1 MRLKALF
8 FPILLLVSFLSYA
21 QTDQAQLPYSVS
33 GTVVD
38 AETGRPL
45 QYVGVTFTGMRYAT
59 VTNSDGAFTLKSAT
73 EPETVDFTLLGYKTV
88 RLIFPKDGTPLKVRM
103 PKGDLTLE
111 GALVIADPYSV
122 LERAISKIKDNYPKT
137 PELFDC
143 FYRETVQKKHRY
155 VYVSEAVSRM
165 YKTSYYRG
173 GIAGD
178 RIAVDKSRILESPG
192 RRDTLAVKVVGGPT
206 QAVVLDI
213 VKNNDLLTSDELS
226 NYELQMGLPATIG
239 DRLQFAIKLIP
250 RNSTPYPL
258 YEGVIYIDR
267 ETFAF
272 TRFELDYDMRDKD
285 KVTQSILISKP
296 AGLRFTP
303 TQVSIRYDYSLSEEG
318 VSRVSYVRSV
328 MRFKCD
334 WKKKLFRSDY
344 TAVSELVTTD
354 RHSEAVEPIPRKEA
368 FGGRE
373 VLSDKAAQNYDPEFW
388 KDYNIIEPSES
399 LDKAIVRIV
408 RKTDRN

>member
-1 MRLKALF
+1 MRLKALL

-213 VKNNDLLTSDELS
+213 VKNNDLLTADELS

-250 RNSTPYPL
+250 RNSTTYPL

-408 RKTDRN
+408 RKSDRN

>member
-1 MRLKALF
+1 MRLKAII
-8 FPILLLVSFLSYA
+8 FPIFLMLVSFSIYA
-21 QTDQAQLPYSVS
+21 QTDQSQLQYSVS

-45 QYVGVTFTGMRYAT
+45 QYVGVSFTGMRYAT
-59 VTNSDGAFTLKSAT
+59 VTNSDGGFTLKSAT
-73 EPETVDFTLLGYKTV
+73 EPETVDFNLLGYKTV
-88 RLIFPKDGTPLKVRM
+88 RMIFPKDGTPLKVKM
-103 PKGDLTLE
+103 PKGDLTLD

-122 LERAISKIKDNYPKT
+122 LQRAISKIPDNYSSQ

-143 FYRETVQKKHRY
+143 FYRETVQKKNRY

-165 YKTSYYRG
+165 YKSSYYRG
-173 GIAGD
+173 GIYGD
-178 RIAVDKSRILESPG
+178 RITVDKSRIIESPDK
-192 RRDTLAVKVVGGPT
+192 RDTLAVKVVGGPT
-206 QAVVLDI
+206 QAVILDI
-213 VKNNDLLTSDELS
+213 VKNNDLLTAEELS
-226 NYELQMGLPATIG
+226 NYILEMGLPATIG

-250 RNSTPYPL
+250 NNSTPYPL

-296 AGLRFTP
+296 TGLRFTP
-303 TQVSIRYDYSLSEEG
+303 TRVSIRYDYSLSEG
-318 VSRVSYVRSV
+318 VSRVSYVRSE

-334 WKKKLFRSDY
+334 WKKRLFRSEY
-344 TAVSELVTTD
+344 AAISELVTTD
-354 RHSEAVEPIPRKEA
+354 WHSGDVEAISRKEA

-373 VLSDKAAQNYDPEFW
+373 VLSEKAAQNYDPEFW
-388 KDYNIIEPSES
+388 KDFNIIEPTES

>member
-1 MRLKALF
+1 MRLKALL

-213 VKNNDLLTSDELS
+213 VKNNDLLTADELS

-408 RKTDRN
+408 RKSDRN

>member
-1 MRLKALF
+1 M
-8 FPILLLVSFLSYA
+8 
-21 QTDQAQLPYSVS
+21 
-33 GTVVD
+33 
-38 AETGRPL
+38 
-45 QYVGVTFTGMRYAT
+45 
-59 VTNSDGAFTLKSAT
+59 KSAT

-103 PKGDLTLE
+103 PKGDLTLD

-122 LERAISKIKDNYPKT
+122 LQRAISKIKDNYPKV

-165 YKTSYYRG
+165 YKTSYFRG

-178 RIAVDKSRILESPG
+178 RIAVDKSRILESPDK
-192 RRDTLAVKVVGGPT
+192 RDTLAVKVVGGPT

-213 VKNNDLLTSDELS
+213 VKNDDLLTGDELS

-267 ETFAF
+267 ETYAF

-285 KVTQSILISKP
+285 KVTQSILVSKP
-296 AGLRFTP
+296 AGLKFTP
-303 TQVSIRYDYSLSEEG
+303 TQVSIRYDYSLSEG

-354 RHSEAVEPIPRKEA
+354 RHSGDVEAIPKKEA
-368 FGGRE
+368 FSGRD

-408 RKTDRN
+408 RKTERN

>member
-88 RLIFPKDGTPLKVRM
+88 RLIFPKDGIPLKVRM

-192 RRDTLAVKVVGGPT
+192 KRDTLAVKVVGGPT

-213 VKNNDLLTSDELS
+213 VKNNDLLTADELS

-303 TQVSIRYDYSLSEEG
+303 TQVSIQYDYTLSEG

>member
-1 MRLKALF
+1 MRLKALL

-88 RLIFPKDGTPLKVRM
+88 RLIFPKDAPPLKVRM

-165 YKTSYYRG
+165 YKTSYFRG

-178 RIAVDKSRILESPG
+178 RIAVDKSRILESPDK
-192 RRDTLAVKVVGGPT
+192 RDTLAVKVVGGPT

-213 VKNNDLLTSDELS
+213 VKNNDLLTADELS

-303 TQVSIRYDYSLSEEG
+303 TQVSIQYDYSLSEEG

-408 RKTDRN
+408 RKSDRN

>member
-1 MRLKALF
+1 MRLKAFL
-8 FPILLLVSFLSYA
+8 FPIFLVLVSFSIYA
-21 QTDQAQLPYSVS
+21 QTDQSQLQYSVS

-88 RLIFPKDGTPLKVRM
+88 RLIFPKDGTPLKVKM
-103 PKGDLTLE
+103 PKGDLTLD

-122 LERAISKIKDNYPKT
+122 LQRAISKIKDNYPKV

-165 YKTSYYRG
+165 YKTSYFRG

-178 RIAVDKSRILESPG
+178 RIAVDKSRILESPDK
-192 RRDTLAVKVVGGPT
+192 RDTLAVKVVGGPT

-213 VKNNDLLTSDELS
+213 VKNDDLLTGDELS

-267 ETFAF
+267 ETYAF

-285 KVTQSILISKP
+285 KVTQSILVSKP
-296 AGLRFTP
+296 AGLKFTP
-303 TQVSIRYDYSLSEEG
+303 TQVSIQYDYTLSEG

-354 RHSEAVEPIPRKEA
+354 RHSGDVEAIPKKEA
-368 FGGRE
+368 FSGRD

-408 RKTDRN
+408 RKTERN

>member
-1 MRLKALF
+1 MRLKALLI
-8 FPILLLVSFLSYA
+8 PIILLVSFSLYA
-21 QTDQAQLPYSVS
+21 QTDQSQLPYSVS
-33 GTVVD
+33 GKVID

-45 QYVGVTFTGMRYAT
+45 QFVGVSFTGMRYAT

-73 EPETVDFTLLGYKTV
+73 EPETVDFSLLGYKTV
-88 RLIFPKDGTPLKVRM
+88 RMVFPKDGTPLKVKM
-103 PKGDLTLE
+103 PKGDLTLD

-122 LERAISKIKDNYPKT
+122 LQRAIARIKDNYPKQ

-143 FYRETVQKKHRY
+143 FYRETVQKKNRY

-165 YKTSYYRG
+165 YKSSYFRG
-173 GIAGD
+173 GIYAD
-178 RIAVDKSRILESPG
+178 RIAVDKSRIIESSAK
-192 RRDTLAVKVVGGPT
+192 RDTLSVKVVGGPV
-206 QAVVLDI
+206 QAVILDI
-213 VKNNDLLTSDELS
+213 VKNDDLLTAEELS
-226 NYELQMGLPATIG
+226 NYALEMGLPAIIG

-250 RNSTPYPL
+250 INATPYPL

-272 TRFELDYDMRDKD
+272 TRFDLNYDMRDKE
-285 KVTQSILISKP
+285 KVAQSILVSKP

-303 TQVSIRYDYSLSEEG
+303 TQVSIRYDYSLSEG
-318 VSRVSYVRSV
+318 ISRVSYVRSV

-334 WKKKLFRSDY
+334 WRKRLFRSEY

-354 RHSEAVEPIPRKEA
+354 RHSGDIEQISRKES

-373 VLSDKAAQNYDPEFW
+373 VLSELAAENYDPEFW

>member
-1 MRLKALF
+1 M
-8 FPILLLVSFLSYA
+8 LVSFSIYA
-21 QTDQAQLPYSVS
+21 QTDQSQLQYSVS

-45 QYVGVTFTGMRYAT
+45 QYVGVSFTGMRYAT

-88 RLIFPKDGTPLKVRM
+88 RMIFPKDGTPLKVKM
-103 PKGDLTLE
+103 PKGDLTLD

-122 LERAISKIKDNYPKT
+122 LQRAIEKIRDNYPNQ

-173 GIAGD
+173 GIYGD
-178 RIAVDKSRILESPG
+178 RIAVDKSRILESQDK
-192 RRDTLAVKVVGGPT
+192 RDTLAVKVVGGPT
-206 QAVVLDI
+206 QAVILDI
-213 VKNNDLLTSDELS
+213 VKNDDLLTADELS
-226 NYELQMGLPATIG
+226 NYILEMGLPATIG

-250 RNSTPYPL
+250 NNSTPYPL

-285 KVTQSILISKP
+285 KVTQSILVSKP
-296 AGLRFTP
+296 SGLRFTP
-303 TQVSIRYDYSLSEEG
+303 TKVSIRYDYSLSEG
-318 VSRVSYVRSV
+318 VSRVSYVRSE

-334 WKKKLFRSDY
+334 WKKRLFRSEY
-344 TAVSELVTTD
+344 TAISELVTTD
-354 RHSEAVEPIPRKEA
+354 WHSGAVEAISRKDA

-373 VLSDKAAQNYDPEFW
+373 VLSDKASQNYDPEFW
-388 KDYNIIEPSES
+388 KDYNIIEPTES

>member
-1 MRLKALF
+1 MRLKALL

-192 RRDTLAVKVVGGPT
+192 KRDTLAVKVVGGPT

-213 VKNNDLLTSDELS
+213 VKNNDLLTADELS

-303 TQVSIRYDYSLSEEG
+303 TQVSIQYDYTLSEG

-408 RKTDRN
+408 RKSDRN

>member
-1 MRLKALF
+1 MRLKALL

-213 VKNNDLLTSDELS
+213 VKNNDLLTADELS

-267 ETFAF
+267 ETYAF

-408 RKTDRN
+408 RKSDRN

>member
-1 MRLKALF
+1 MRLKALL

-103 PKGDLTLE
+103 PKGNLTLD

-192 RRDTLAVKVVGGPT
+192 KRDTLAVKVVGGPT

-213 VKNNDLLTSDELS
+213 VKNNDLLTADELS

-267 ETFAF
+267 ETYAF

-408 RKTDRN
+408 RKSDRN